1 MSEYQVNS
9 PLPGVFYR
17 SPAPGQ
23 PPFAEVGSELAADQ
37 TIGMV
42 EIMKQF
48 TEIKAGAPGTLTA
61 FKVDDNGPVSP
72 GDVIA
77 TIEVGQADA

>member
-1 MSEYQVNS
+1 MSEHHVIS

-23 PPFAEVGSELAADQ
+23 PRFVEDGATVDADQ
-37 TIGMV
+37 TVGLV

-48 TEIKAGAPGTLTA
+48 TEIKAGAPGVLTSFA
-61 FKVDDNGPVSP
+61 VEDNGTLSP

-77 TIEVGQADA
+77 VIETK

>member
-1 MSEYQVNS
+1 MAQHQVAS

-23 PPFAEVGSELAADQ
+23 PPFVEPGATVTADQ
-37 TIGMV
+37 TIGLV

-48 TEIKAGAPGTLTA
+48 TDVKAGADGMLGEFTVADNATLA
-61 FKVDDNGPVSP
+61 P
-72 GDVIA
+72 GDIIA
-77 TIEVGQADA
+77 TVETD

>member
-1 MSEYQVNS
+1 MSEHNVIS

-23 PPFAEVGSELAADQ
+23 PRFIEEGATVEADQ
-37 TIGMV
+37 TVGLV

-48 TEIKAGAPGTLTA
+48 TEIKAGAKGVVTSFAVEDNGTL
-61 FKVDDNGPVSP
+61 SP
-72 GDVIA
+72 GDLIVVIE
-77 TIEVGQADA
+77 TK

>member
-1 MSEYQVNS
+1 MSEHHVLS
-9 PLPGVFYR
+9 PLPGIFYR

-23 PPFAEVGSELAADQ
+23 PRFVEPGAPVEADQ
-37 TIGMV
+37 TVGLV

-48 TEIKAGAPGTLTA
+48 TEIKAGAAGVLTSFTVEDNGTL
-61 FKVDDNGPVSP
+61 SP

-77 TIEVGQADA
+77 VIETK